1 MEPIDARIR
10 VDCESR
16 QGPLRRIWAS
26 IGYDEINWTY
36 TARGKALYRTLRD
49 LAEVPYH
56 VRNHNALTSGNGL
69 SEPARGSTNV
79 YQEAPDGTP
88 VYDWTLVDRIYDTIV
103 GAGFRPVVE
112 LGFLPR
118 DLVPTEIQAA
128 GWASDVGRETYEA
141 DGLWKHPPRDYG
153 RWEELCAR
161 FVEHVVG
168 RFGRETVE
176 QWHFE
181 VWNEPNIPNY
191 WKGTFDDYCHLYDHA
206 AAGVTRALPA
216 ARIGGPALAR
226 PADPAAAEFLRRFLD
241 HCVSGRNWAT
251 GGTGSR
257 LDFVSFH
264 TKGAHYRRRRVY
276 NWQQPVEREA
286 PSMARMIRDIRTG
299 LETVAAVPQLRG
311 RPVLVN
317 ECDPAVGTIYGVH
330 DNPNFVV
337 TNTEYYP
344 AFLCALVRRVLDLDR
359 GFGDRIAILT
369 TWAFYME
376 GKRFFEGNRTL
387 VTNDNVEKP
396 IVNGLRLLGRL
407 AHTRLAV
414 DSTGRRDQ
422 AGDDGLAEEA
432 EVDALAAG
440 SPGRV
445 TVLVWHRADAWWTEG
460 CARVDLQLTGL
471 PFPGPVEV
479 SHVRLDGAHSNAYAE
494 WVRQG
499 RPEDPAPAQLARL
512 HESARLAP
520 LAPPTREPL
529 APGRSLHLQFSLP
542 MFGLSLIEVTP
553 AGGGGMPARL

>member
-1 MEPIDARIR
+1 MESMDARIQ
-10 VDCESR
+10 VDCEDR
-16 QGPLRRIWAS
+16 RGPLRRIWAS

-36 TARGKALYRTLRD
+36 TSRGKALYRTLRD
-49 LAEVPYH
+49 LAEIPYH
-56 VRNHNALTSGNGL
+56 VRNHNPLTSGNGL

-88 VYDWTLVDRIYDTIV
+88 TYDWTLVDRIYDTIAAV
-103 GAGFRPVVE
+103 GFRPVIE

-118 DLVPTEIQAA
+118 DLVPTAVHAA
-128 GWASDVGRETYEA
+128 DWARDVGHETYEA
-141 DGLWKHPPRDYG
+141 EGLWKHPPRDYG

-161 FVEHVVG
+161 FVDHVVG

-191 WKGTFDDYCHLYDHA
+191 WKGTFEDYCRLYDHA
-206 AAGVTRALPA
+206 AAGVTRALPT

-226 PADPAAAEFLRRFLD
+226 PADPAATAFLRQFLA

-251 GGTGSR
+251 GGSGTR

-264 TKGAHYRRRRVY
+264 TKGAHYRRRRIY
-276 NWQQPVEREA
+276 NWHQPIEREA
-286 PSMARMIRDIRTG
+286 PSMDRMVRDIRTG
-299 LETVAAVPQLRG
+299 LETVAAFPGLAG
-311 RPVLVN
+311 RPVLVD

-359 GFGDRIAILT
+359 AFGDRIAFLT

-387 VTNDNVEKP
+387 VTNDNLEKP
-396 IVNGLRLLGRL
+396 ILNGLRLLGRL
-407 AHTRLAV
+407 ADTRLGV
-414 DSTGRRDQ
+414 ESSGRSDGRD
-422 AGDDGLAEEA
+422 GDGSGVEA

-440 SPGRV
+440 APGRV
-445 TVLVWHRADAWWTEG
+445 TVLVWHRADAWWAEG
-460 CARVDLQLTGL
+460 RARVSLSLARL
-471 PFPGPVEV
+471 PFEGPVV
-479 SHVRLDGAHSNAYAE
+479 VRHFRLDGEHSNAYAE
-494 WVRQG
+494 WDRQG

-512 HESARLAP
+512 HESGRLAL
-520 LAPPTREPL
+520 LAPPTLETVGR
-529 APGRSLHLQFSLP
+529 GRSLQVEFSLP
-542 MFGLSLIEVTP
+542 MFGLSLLEITP
-553 AGGGGMPARL
+553 AGAGAPPGP